1 MKHTRRQFLQS
12 LGAVAGLSW
21 LIGLAGCGPSKPS
34 EPIKIGTLFDYTGAL
49 AEFGPP
55 LRNSADLAAQHVN
68 EAGGLLGGRKLE
80 LIHEDAGTTASIGI
94 DRAKKLVG
102 VDKVPAIVGALASGV
117 TVPVAQTVTIPNKVV
132 QISPASTSPLI
143 TYLPADEGQDF
154 LYRTVPSDA
163 LQGVVLGKLASELGY
178 TTAAVIY
185 VNNPYGQGLKDE
197 FKKSFESRGGRIV
210 SEVAHPEEPQPT
222 YLAQLLQ
229 IADAKPN
236 VLVAIGYPGH
246 ATVYLKEAISGA
258 YIKNFLFVDG
268 TKSEEIIKA
277 LGAEVLEGM
286 YGTAPGSE
294 KTPSLEIFNRDYQ
307 TAYGQLPPQPYMT
320 NTYDAVVCLALAI
333 EKAGKAEGPA
343 IRDALRAVA
352 NPPGEVVSAGVDG
365 LKKALPLLKDSQEID
380 YEGAAGAINFDE
392 KGDVVTPIE
401 IWQYT
406 GGGIQTVRLEMPT
419 E

>member
-1 MKHTRRQFLQS
+1 MHCTRRQFLRGI
-12 LGAVAGLSW
+12 GAVAGLSW
-21 LIGLAGCGPSKPS
+21 LLGLTGCGPSQPS
-34 EPIKIGTLFDYTGAL
+34 GPIKIGTLFDYTGAL

-55 LRNSADLAAQHVN
+55 LRNAADLAARHIN
-68 EAGGLLGGRKLE
+68 EAGGLLGGRRLE
-80 LIHEDAGTTASIGI
+80 LVHEDAGTTASIGI

-102 VDKVPAIVGALASGV
+102 VDKVPAIIGALASGV

-178 TTAAVIY
+178 TTAAVIH
-185 VNNPYGQGLKDE
+185 VNNPYGQGLTDE
-197 FKKSFESRGGRIV
+197 FKKSFESRGGRVV

-229 IADAKPN
+229 IAEAKPD
-236 VLVAIGYPGH
+236 VLVAISYPGH
-246 ATVYLKEAISGA
+246 ATVYLKEAISGG
-258 YIKNFLFVDG
+258 YITKFLFVDG
-268 TKSEEIIKA
+268 TKSEEIIRA
-277 LGAEVLEGM
+277 LGADFLEGM

-307 TAYGQLPPQPYMT
+307 AAYGQLPPQPYMP
-320 NTYDAVVCLALAI
+320 NTYDAVVLIALAI
-333 EKAGKAEGPA
+333 QKAGKAEGPA
-343 IRDALRAVA
+343 IRDALRFVA

-365 LKKALPLLKDSQEID
+365 LKRALQLLKDGQDID
-380 YEGAAGAINFDE
+380 YEGAAGAINFDHH
-392 KGDVVTPIE
+392 GDVVTPIE

-406 GGGIQTVRLEMPT
+406 GGGIQTVRLEVPT